1 MPESHQA
8 VRQVMLAM
16 KILSSETCSGVF
28 DASWI
33 SESFL
38 WNSGFLRIAPLA
50 VCFGDG
56 RQAPLSSD
64 LKSFL
69 VEVSLKLFDYNLL
82 FFELLFEL
90 PLLFDELRQFG
101 LETLGSV
108 WDRRVAVAKPL
119 VLRLL
124 RFFAPLSS

>member
-1 MPESHQA
+1 
-8 VRQVMLAM
+8 M
-16 KILSSETCSGVF
+16 KLQIFEDRSSRG
-28 DASWI
+28 
-33 SESFL
+33 L
-38 WNSGFLRIAPLA
+38 L
-50 VCFGDG
+50 GDG

-69 VEVSLKLFDYNLL
+69 VEVLLKLFDYNLL

-90 PLLFDELRQFG
+90 LLLFHELRQFS

-124 RFFAPLSS
+124 RFFAPLSG